1 MVGQFAFNM
10 SQAEQNY
17 MWQEARD
24 KAAFKQQS
32 KENKFERAM
41 QVLSSIYGNTE
52 LMVGKKTSHARDTLA
67 PKMERLLG
75 LR

>member
-1 MVGQFAFNM
+1 
-10 SQAEQNY
+10 
-17 MWQEARD
+17 
-24 KAAFKQQS
+24 
-32 KENKFERAM
+32 M